1 MDGRL
6 IKTERVGRTL
16 VITMLREDKR
26 NAINQAM
33 TNSLDAVLN
42 ELEDDPELWVGVLS
56 GGSRVFCAG
65 TDIKSGSGKP
75 STRGGEYGIIRRHRS
90 KPLIDSVEGFAFGG
104 GFEIAL
110 ACDMIVASQTASFGF
125 PEVKRGLIATS
136 GALFRAP
143 RTLPLNIAREMLL
156 TGG

>member
-6 IKTERVGRTL
+6 IKTERIGRTL

-33 TNSLDAVLN
+33 TDSLDAVLN

-65 TDIKSGSGKP
+65 NDIKSG
-75 STRGGEYGIIRRHRS
+75 
-90 KPLIDSVEGFAFGG
+90 
-104 GFEIAL
+104 
-110 ACDMIVASQTASFGF
+110 
-125 PEVKRGLIATS
+125 
-136 GALFRAP
+136 
-143 RTLPLNIAREMLL
+143 
-156 TGG
+156 